1 MYKGG
6 FTWLSVGVEAGNEAV
21 RKSQKG
27 KFPIKSDIH
36 KTVRTIQD
44 SGINVHANY
53 MFGFQDD
60 TIETMQQ
67 TLDLALD
74 LNTEFVQM
82 RYVNAFPGAP
92 MYNDFTKNN
101 YQRLEC
107 LFAI

>member
-1 MYKGG
+1 
-6 FTWLSVGVEAGNEAV
+6 
-21 RKSQKG
+21 
-27 KFPIKSDIH
+27 
-36 KTVRTIQD
+36 
-44 SGINVHANY
+44 

-92 MYNDFTKNN
+92 LFDDFSEDQLPKDWNAYSQYSYEATPLIQNI
-101 YQRLEC
+101 YLEKK
-107 LFAI
+107 F